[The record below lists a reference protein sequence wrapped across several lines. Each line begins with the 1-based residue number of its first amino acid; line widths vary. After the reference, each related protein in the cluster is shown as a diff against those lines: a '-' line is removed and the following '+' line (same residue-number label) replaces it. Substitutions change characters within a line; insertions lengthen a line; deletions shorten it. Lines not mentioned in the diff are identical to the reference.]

1 MKSISHF
8 TLSTLASKVRSS
20 ASLFQVVC
28 DYYIPF
34 VKLSHAIHVLTQDL
48 SSSTQFVLQSVVK
61 FKFLSQEYLWVLLL
75 FMLPLYQLPL
85 TSH

>member
-48 SSSTQFVLQSVVK
+48 SFLTLFVLQLEVRSG
-61 FKFLSQEYLWVLLL
+61 FLSQEYL
-75 FMLPLYQLPL
+75 
-85 TSH
+85 

>member
-8 TLSTLASKVRSS
+8 ALSILAFKVRSS

-28 DYYIPF
+28 DYYTPF

-48 SSSTQFVLQSVVK
+48 SFLTLFVLQLEVRSG
-61 FKFLSQEYLWVLLL
+61 FLSQEYL
-75 FMLPLYQLPL
+75 
-85 TSH
+85 